1 MNKFGGWAIR
11 ESCFNFIKEILPKG
25 KTILEMGSGTGTKML
40 SEYYNMISI
49 EDQHEWVGQY
59 NSHYIEAPIRNYS
72 TNYMKTVG
80 LFTDILEGEED
91 NYYPPDLP
99 GENSPLQIGWYDYKI
114 LTEKLKGLKYDL
126 ILIDGPNGAIGRG
139 GFLKHID
146 IFNTDVPIIIDDAG
160 REAEKQLMIKL
171 SEVLKRP
178 YKKLDEATGYI
189 L

>member
-1 MNKFGGWAIR
+1 MHKFGGWAIR
-11 ESCFNFIKEILPKG
+11 ESCFNFIREILPEG
-25 KTILEMGSGTGTKML
+25 KTILEMGSGTGTMVL

-49 EDQHEWVGQY
+49 EDQHEWIGQY
-59 NSHYIEAPIRNYS
+59 NSHYIEAPIKYYSANY
-72 TNYMKTVG
+72 TKTSG
-80 LFTDILEGEED
+80 LFKVENEKI
-91 NYYPPDLP
+91 YSPPDLP
-99 GENSPLQIGWYDYKI
+99 GENSPTQKGWYDYKI

-126 ILIDGPNGAIGRG
+126 ILIDGPNGRIGRG

-146 IFNTDVPIIIDDAG
+146 IFNTNVPIIIDDAG